1 MANPHNK
8 TANQAIS
15 SWLTTVGADAPLQH
29 SNPASLYL
37 ASLQGSE
44 ASRTTA
50 RSVMKQIAVLCDQT
64 PETFPWHRLDRPTV
78 LALMEKLKQKGLS
91 DNTRNLYLSII
102 KGISREAMLHQQ
114 MTDHQFSL
122 IEQIRAIKLQRLA
135 VGRALHVD
143 EIAGLIDHCL
153 HDEGAAGVR
162 DAALLGILFGC
173 GPRRAEVVTIDIN
186 KINFSD
192 RSIKV
197 IGKGN
202 KERELEMPPRT
213 IDLVKTWL
221 EESGLQFGPLF
232 RPVNRWNQIT
242 EDRRLTARGVYDIV
256 TRRVKQAG
264 LDKASPHDLRRSFLT
279 YLLDNGEDLATAA
292 DMAGHASADTTRRY
306 LRHQKR
312 RNRAAADK
320 INF

>member
-1 MANPHNK
+1 MELQKK
-8 TANQAIS
+8 TPNTQVI
-15 SWLTTVGADAPLQH
+15 SWLAKVGCDSPLRH
-29 SNPASLYL
+29 SNPATLYL
-37 ASLQGSE
+37 ASLRGSE
-44 ASRTTA
+44 ASRTTVK
-50 RSVMKQIAVLCDQT
+50 SVMKQIAMLCDRN
-64 PETFPWHRLDRPTV
+64 PETFPWHRLDRATV
-78 LALMEKLKQKGLS
+78 LALLEKLKQKGLA

-102 KGISREAMLHQQ
+102 KGIAREAMLHQQ
-114 MTDHQFSL
+114 MSDHQFSL

-143 EIAGLIDHCL
+143 EIAQLLDHCL
-153 HDEGAAGVR
+153 YDEGTAGVR

-173 GPRRAEVVTIDIN
+173 GPRRAEVVTIDIS
-186 KINFSD
+186 KLNFAD

-232 RPVNRWNQIT
+232 RPVNRWNQLAV
-242 EDRRLTARGVYDIV
+242 DRRLTARGVYDIV
-256 TRRVKQAG
+256 TRRIREVG
-264 LDKASPHDLRRSFLT
+264 LEKASPHDLRRSFLT

-292 DMAGHASADTTRRY
+292 DMAGHSSADTTRRY
-306 LRHQKR
+306 LRHQKK

-320 INF
+320 IAF

>member
-1 MANPHNK
+1 
-8 TANQAIS
+8 
-15 SWLTTVGADAPLQH
+15 
-29 SNPASLYL
+29 
-37 ASLQGSE
+37 
-44 ASRTTA
+44 
-50 RSVMKQIAVLCDQT
+50 MKQIAVLCDQT
-64 PETFPWHRLDRPTV
+64 PDTFPWHRLDRATV
-78 LALMEKLKQKGLS
+78 LALLEKLKQKGLA

-102 KGISREAMLHQQ
+102 KGVTREAMLHQQ
-114 MTDHQFSL
+114 MSDHQFSL
-122 IEQIRAIKLQRLA
+122 IEQIRAVKLQRLA

-143 EIAGLIDHCL
+143 EIAKLIDHCL

-186 KINFSD
+186 KLNFSD

-232 RPVNRWNQIT
+232 RPVNRWNQVA

-279 YLLDNGEDLATAA
+279 FLLDNGEDLATAA

-320 INF
+320 IDF

>member
-1 MANPHNK
+1 MELKKK
-8 TANQAIS
+8 TSHAQVI
-15 SWLTTVGADAPLQH
+15 SWLAKVGCDSPLRH
-29 SNPASLYL
+29 SNPATLYL
-37 ASLQGSE
+37 ASLRGSE

-50 RSVMKQIAVLCDQT
+50 KSVMKQIAMLCDRN
-64 PETFPWHRLDRPTV
+64 PETFPWHRLDRATV
-78 LALMEKLKQKGLS
+78 LALLEKLKQKGLA

-102 KGISREAMLHQQ
+102 KGIAREAMLHQQ
-114 MTDHQFSL
+114 MSDHQFSL

-143 EIAGLIDHCL
+143 EIAQLLDHCL
-153 HDEGAAGVR
+153 YDEGTAGLR

-173 GPRRAEVVTIDIN
+173 GPRRAEVVTIDIS
-186 KINFSD
+186 KLNFAD

-213 IDLVKTWL
+213 IDLVRTWL

-232 RPVNRWNQIT
+232 RPVNRWNQLAV
-242 EDRRLTARGVYDIV
+242 DRRLTARGVYDIV
-256 TRRVKQAG
+256 TRRIREVG
-264 LDKASPHDLRRSFLT
+264 LEKASPHDLRRRFLT

-292 DMAGHASADTTRRY
+292 DMAGHSSADTTRRY
-306 LRHQKR
+306 LRHQKK

-320 INF
+320 IAF

>member
-1 MANPHNK
+1 MYIYVSYSNLYGVRAAMETKKK
-8 TANQAIS
+8 TANQEIS
-15 SWLTTVGADAPLQH
+15 SWLATVGSDAPLQH

-64 PETFPWHRLDRPTV
+64 PDTFPWHRLDRATV

-102 KGISREAMLHQQ
+102 KGIAREAMLHQQ
-114 MTDHQFSL
+114 MSDHQFSL

-143 EIAGLIDHCL
+143 EIAKLIDHCL

-173 GPRRAEVVTIDIN
+173 GPRRAE
-186 KINFSD
+186 
-192 RSIKV
+192 
-197 IGKGN
+197 
-202 KERELEMPPRT
+202 P
-213 IDLVKTWL
+213 
-221 EESGLQFGPLF
+221 F
-232 RPVNRWNQIT
+232 RCTRPS
-242 EDRRLTARGVYDIV
+242 
-256 TRRVKQAG
+256 TRR
-264 LDKASPHDLRRSFLT
+264 RRC
-279 YLLDNGEDLATAA
+279 
-292 DMAGHASADTTRRY
+292 
-306 LRHQKR
+306 
-312 RNRAAADK
+312 
-320 INF
+320 

>member
-15 SWLTTVGADAPLQH
+15 SWLTTVGADTPLQH

-64 PETFPWHRLDRPTV
+64 PDTFPWHRLDRPTV

-122 IEQIRAIKLQRLA
+122 IEQICAIKLQRLA
-135 VGRALHVD
+135 VCRALHSA
-143 EIAGLIDHCL
+143 EISGLIDHCL
-153 HDEGAAGVR
+153 
-162 DAALLGILFGC
+162 
-173 GPRRAEVVTIDIN
+173 N
-186 KINFSD
+186 Y
-192 RSIKV
+192 
-197 IGKGN
+197 
-202 KERELEMPPRT
+202 
-213 IDLVKTWL
+213 
-221 EESGLQFGPLF
+221 EE
-232 RPVNRWNQIT
+232 I
-242 EDRRLTARGVYDIV
+242 
-256 TRRVKQAG
+256 
-264 LDKASPHDLRRSFLT
+264 
-279 YLLDNGEDLATAA
+279 
-292 DMAGHASADTTRRY
+292 
-306 LRHQKR
+306 
-312 RNRAAADK
+312 
-320 INF
+320 